1 MENVHF
7 RTTIDVDP
15 QGESQLGLTELIHE
29 VADWI
34 RLKEGPSANFRS
46 AAWFGHGG
54 TWKKANGRASVE
66 VDSLRETAASIPT
79 AWAIRYSHQD
89 NEFAPR
95 WWTIDVGVVP
105 VEPTRWR
112 LALTVGNSLHRT
124 FMGQEPGRLPVT
136 PPRLLTALVSS
147 TRWRCSAGS
156 LQFSITPT
164 VVNIGEGHR
173 LRDAIQEPSR
183 CCALVY
189 VSRDRAIGR
198 PLIDAEKLNRC
209 IVGSGSVYVAG
220 TPELDEELEYLI
232 PFKFRAPNGMV
243 RVYAPGTDFD
253 RPEQAYR
260 HRFFT
265 RHQIAELTAADVEQ
279 QVARSLARR
288 TGWAKLVS
296 PISSVDDIASQRREH
311 RRHELQS
318 EGTAESYKELLE
330 LYEHHNQE
338 LTRQKCDLEKLRD
351 NAERGAEDFELLL
364 EEARDKV
371 RNVEYER
378 DMLRQEEADAKR
390 QSAALELSVTTAR
403 SISALPTSL
412 AEVVE
417 TIGKLH
423 GDCIAFTDDAIKSA
437 RKAEINKLEIGRDL
451 AWKHLHAAAT
461 LLPKLAF
468 DECVSGAALP
478 RRFKHESGLELAMTE
493 GKATKAHPRLVKLR
507 IVSFEGKE
515 WDITPH
521 IKYGVKP
528 PRCLRIHFALD
539 GDNKR
544 VIIGHCGDHLETAG
558 TRRKG

>member
-1 MENVHF
+1 M
-7 RTTIDVDP
+7 T
-15 QGESQLGLTELIHE
+15 GKL
-29 VADWI
+29 
-34 RLKEGPSANFRS
+34 RL
-46 AAWFGHGG
+46 
-54 TWKKANGRASVE
+54 
-66 VDSLRETAASIPT
+66 D
-79 AWAIRYSHQD
+79 Q
-89 NEFAPR
+89 
-95 WWTIDVGVVP
+95 
-105 VEPTRWR
+105 
-112 LALTVGNSLHRT
+112 
-124 FMGQEPGRLPVT
+124 Q
-136 PPRLLTALVSS
+136 
-147 TRWRCSAGS
+147 
-156 LQFSITPT
+156 
-164 VVNIGEGHR
+164 
-173 LRDAIQEPSR
+173 
-183 CCALVY
+183 
-189 VSRDRAIGR
+189 
-198 PLIDAEKLNRC
+198 
-209 IVGSGSVYVAG
+209 
-220 TPELDEELEYLI
+220 
-232 PFKFRAPNGMV
+232 
-243 RVYAPGTDFD
+243 
-253 RPEQAYR
+253 
-260 HRFFT
+260 
-265 RHQIAELTAADVEQ
+265 QI
-279 QVARSLARR
+279 ARSLARR

-330 LYEHHNQE
+330 LYEHDNQE
-338 LTRQKCDLEKLRD
+338 LTRQKCDLEKSRD

-437 RKAEINKLEIGRDL
+437 RKAKINKLEIGCDL